1 MKASAKGYQS
11 ESDVKGKP
19 APVDGHYHVTISNV
33 NDSRARK
40 DGSPLNATI
49 VEFEVITGSVPG
61 QEGKTVSQWYNL
73 NDQGV
78 ETAEYC
84 EKVSRL
90 CMAAGILKPGEE
102 KDVDAADLENCQV
115 IIKVQNY
122 AKKTGGTGC
131 GLADYGLGVWGI
143 NHPDVA
149 SVPKHLDA
157 IRLWNE
163 VRGVSSNGNG
173 QAAAYASGN
182 GNGNGHA
189 PVNGSAATATVS
201 ADDI

>member
-19 APVDGHYHVTISNV
+19 APVDGHYHATISNV
-33 NDSRARK
+33 NDSRVRK

-49 VEFEVITGSVPG
+49 VEFEVLAGSVPG

-73 NDQGV
+73 DDQGN

-131 GLADYGLGVWGI
+131 GLADYGLGVWGV

-149 SVPKHLDA
+149 SVPKNLEA

-163 VRGVSSNGNG
+163 DRGVGAPAQRVGNGNG
-173 QAAAYASGN
+173 QAAVG
-182 GNGNGHA
+182 GNGHT
-189 PVNGSAATATVS
+189 PVSGGAATATVS